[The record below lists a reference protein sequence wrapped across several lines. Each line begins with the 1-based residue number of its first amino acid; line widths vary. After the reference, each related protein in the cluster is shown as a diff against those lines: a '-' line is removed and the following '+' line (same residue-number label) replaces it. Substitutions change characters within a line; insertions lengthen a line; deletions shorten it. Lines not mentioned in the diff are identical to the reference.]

1 MSLFKKIACPIL
13 CSFFYF
19 AFSNNLFARNCN
31 NTVLHI
37 SSLQRDTGKVSERR
51 LNNKKFNELF
61 IQNLRPSFAGQEFF
75 DPRRTLLVADLA
87 PAFIFFNS
95 PKIPFFF
102 VATARVNLRLL
113 ADHGS
118 PVQSPSYMPEG
129 TFYFRTNKD
138 YYKPNFMSVSYTH
151 HSNGVRGPTLNPD
164 GSINT
169 DSGKF
174 TTNFYTITYHYGKRT
189 GKENIIINRYDAI
202 GLELHSGLL
211 SSGYATG
218 LKGRYGF
225 VRING
230 DWLYNIAHAVPDP
243 IDNSKKSFEN
253 WQRWQFD
260 FAYIADK
267 YDNYSYID
275 IRKRLNISLK
285 YYRQFPFM
293 QNVSV
298 LVGAGY
304 RGQDDGNIFF
314 QNSYAYVT
322 IGFAAGISL
331 NFDKNQH

>member
-1 MSLFKKIACPIL
+1 M
-13 CSFFYF
+13 
-19 AFSNNLFARNCN
+19 FARNYN

-37 SSLQRDTGKVSERR
+37 CSLQADTGKIRERR
-51 LNNKKFNELF
+51 LNNKKFSEIF
-61 IQNLRPSFAGQEFF
+61 IQNLRPSSAGQEFF
-75 DPRRTLLVADLA
+75 DPQRTLLVADLA
-87 PAFIFFNS
+87 PAFIFFNN

-113 ADHGS
+113 ADHGA
-118 PVQSPSYMPEG
+118 PVKSPSYLPDG
-129 TFYFRTNKD
+129 TLYFRTNRD
-138 YYKPNFMSVSYTH
+138 YYKPNFMSLSYTH

-164 GSINT
+164 GSFNT

-189 GKENIIINRYDAI
+189 DKENIVINRYDAI
-202 GLELHSGLL
+202 GLEFHSGLL
-211 SSGYATG
+211 GSGYAMG

-230 DWLYNIAHAVPDP
+230 EWLYNIAHAIPDP
-243 IDNSKKSFEN
+243 IVNSKKFFEN

-267 YDNYSYID
+267 YGNYSYID
-275 IRKRLNISLK
+275 IKKRLNISLK

-304 RGQDDGNIFF
+304 RGQDDCNIFF

-322 IGFAAGISL
+322 IGFAAGLSFNFNKISI
-331 NFDKNQH
+331 DYVG